1 MSNTNVVTDK
11 GALQTNDA
19 ANKLNIRNLALIA
32 MLAAVATVLMLFEI
46 PLPFLAP
53 PFYEL
58 DFSEVPVLI
67 GTFAM
72 GPIAGVAIELV
83 KILLNFIINGTI
95 TAGVGEF
102 GNFLIGCS
110 LIVPA
115 GIIYHMEKTKKHAI
129 VGMVTG
135 TIFMAVAG
143 CFINAYLLLPAY
155 SSGLGIPMDSLVGM
169 GTAINPAIDSVF
181 TFVLLAVGP
190 FNLLKG
196 VVVSI
201 LTMLLYKRVSVLIK
215 AHH

>member
-1 MSNTNVVTDK
+1 MSNTGVVTGKNAKDM
-11 GALQTNDA
+11 
-19 ANKLNIRNLALIA
+19 ANKSKIRTMALVA

-53 PFYEL
+53 AFYEL

-67 GTFAM
+67 GAFAM
-72 GPIAGVAIELV
+72 GPLAGVAIELI

-95 TAGVGEF
+95 TAGVGEL

-110 LIVPA
+110 FIIPA
-115 GIIYHMEKTKKHAI
+115 SMIYHVKKTRKHAI
-129 VGMVTG
+129 YGMAGG
-135 TIFMAVAG
+135 TVFMAAAG

-155 SSGLGIPMDSLVGM
+155 SAGLGIPMNALVGM
-169 GTAINPAIDSVF
+169 GTAINPAIRNVF

-196 VVVSI
+196 IVVSA
-201 LTMLLYKRVSVLIK
+201 LTLLLYKRVSVLIK